1 MQYIPIHA
9 GIYWHVL
16 QYIPIRVLCIWHVLW
31 YVLEYVLRLYLHVL
45 QFNTYI
51 IPNTNSIQTNTDRYV
66 LNTYL
71 LVLNTWW
78 YVFNTYHQYIPQYMP
93 AYWYVLRCN
102 TCQIIHIAIL
112 MEEQSPDWVF
122 PLASYSFSSLL
133 VSLYCTVTVS
143 QRRAESATNFYSIS
157 FLQSWIGIDC
167 LMIVLFYLISA
178 TRLLASHRRAQS
190 GLTLPFMSCSIS
202 SWKGGKYELD
212 WH

>member
-1 MQYIPIHA
+1 MIGFFLAQIAIHTKMCTMCLAYIIVCIVVYIESVFAHNIIQYI
-9 GIYWHVL
+9 
-16 QYIPIRVLCIWHVLW
+16 R
-31 YVLEYVLRLYLHVL
+31 
-45 QFNTYI
+45 
-51 IPNTNSIQTNTDRYV
+51 NTNIIHTNTDWYV

-167 LMIVLFYLISA
+167 FMIGLFYLISA